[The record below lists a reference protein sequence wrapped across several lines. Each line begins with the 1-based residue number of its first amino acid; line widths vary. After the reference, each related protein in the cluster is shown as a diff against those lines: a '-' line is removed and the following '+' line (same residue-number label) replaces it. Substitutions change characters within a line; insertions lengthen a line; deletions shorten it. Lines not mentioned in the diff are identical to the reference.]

1 MDDLV
6 QTWDYEDYNPF
17 YVQNDLATSAF
28 DVDELFHMVKTAKPQ
43 LNDCKITSDNGDGEY
58 VFENTSARPDNMV
71 FTIRSTKTRRLYIH
85 FDGSQV
91 ENTVIEKNGEQVL
104 TGRLDSQII
113 ILEMCRKVM
122 RSASKCNS
130 NKIMKCLEL

>member
-1 MDDLV
+1 
-6 QTWDYEDYNPF
+6 
-17 YVQNDLATSAF
+17 
-28 DVDELFHMVKTAKPQ
+28 MVKTAKPQ

-71 FTIRSTKTRRLYIH
+71 FTIRSTKTRQLYIH

-113 ILEMCRKVM
+113 YLGNVQKGDEIPHQNATQTR
-122 RSASKCNS
+122 
-130 NKIMKCLEL
+130 

>member
-1 MDDLV
+1 
-6 QTWDYEDYNPF
+6 
-17 YVQNDLATSAF
+17 
-28 DVDELFHMVKTAKPQ
+28 
-43 LNDCKITSDNGDGEY
+43 
-58 VFENTSARPDNMV
+58 MV
-71 FTIRSTKTRRLYIH
+71 FTIDQQKTRRLYIH

-113 ILEMCRKVM
+113 YLGNVQKGDEI
-122 RSASKCNS
+122 ASKCNS